1 MSFDT
6 LLWFGISGGTLAF
19 ALSLLWQRYVA
30 RTERAVQSRGS
41 FVMFAILGLIFALGT
56 FVTGLVTMG

>member
-19 ALSLLWQRYVA
+19 ALSLLWQRYVK

-41 FVMFAILGLIFALGT
+41 FVMFAILGLIFAFGT
-56 FVTGLVTMG
+56 FVTALVTMG